1 MVDYCQGGILMLDRL
16 RKRIYSDNTMVCQLP
31 VSAIQPNP
39 AQPRKIFY
47 AEELRELSNSIL
59 ENGVLQPITV
69 RKSGNNY
76 TLVAGERRLRA
87 SIMAGLRE
95 IPAIITDI
103 NEKESSLIALVENLQ
118 RCDLDFFE
126 EAMGIHNLIRIHGF
140 SQDEAA
146 KKLGKS
152 QSAISNKLRLLRL
165 PPKIIDSILVNHL
178 SERHARALL
187 RLDDSDAQEQALDHI
202 IAKGL
207 NVSQT
212 DEYIE
217 SLLVRSQSAKPVEN
231 KPKPTTFVFK
241 DVRLFINTINHAVST
256 MRNSGVKADMEKTE
270 DDDAVTM
277 TIRILK
283 NA

>member
-1 MVDYCQGGILMLDRL
+1 MLQRL
-16 RKRIYSDNTMVCQLP
+16 RKKLFSDNTVVTMLP
-31 VSAIQPNP
+31 VNRIAPNP

-47 AEELRELSNSIL
+47 PDELRELSNSIR

-69 RKSGNNY
+69 RQVDEKY
-76 TLVAGERRLRA
+76 ILVAGERRLRA

-95 IPAIITDI
+95 IPAIISEMD
-103 NEKESSLIALVENLQ
+103 EKQSSLIALIENLQ
-118 RCDLDFFE
+118 RSDLDFFE
-126 EAMGIHNLIRIHGF
+126 EAMGIYNLIRIYGF
-140 SQDEAA
+140 SQEEAA

-165 PPKIIDSILVNHL
+165 PPNIIDKIIENHL

-187 RLDDSDAQEQALDHI
+187 RLDSAEAQEAALTQI
-202 IAKGL
+202 VEKGY

-217 SLLVRSQSAKPVEN
+217 SILVRSQSAVVPAGKQKRPI
-231 KPKPTTFVFK
+231 FVFK
-241 DVRLFINTINHAVST
+241 DVRLFMNTINHAITT
-256 MRNSGVKADMEKTE
+256 MRTSGIQANMEKTE
-270 DDDAVTM
+270 DDKAVYM
-277 TIRILK
+277 TISIFK